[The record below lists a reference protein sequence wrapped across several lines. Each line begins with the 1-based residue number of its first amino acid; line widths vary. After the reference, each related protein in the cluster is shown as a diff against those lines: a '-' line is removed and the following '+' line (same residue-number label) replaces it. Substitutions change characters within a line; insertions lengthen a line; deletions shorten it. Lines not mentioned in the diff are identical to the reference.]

1 MKTLNDFYKQ
11 NLKQTGIIPNI
22 PAFGSYES
30 LAYYFTNQKEF
41 DSAILLKEGNL
52 LMASDDAEIIINS
65 INAIVRQLA
74 PYKWQKLYESVNL
87 DYNPIWNVDGTETTV
102 YGEHITTDAN
112 GQRKTT
118 AVSGQK
124 HSSSDYYTVPYDST
138 TDHKT
143 GSDQTTTDSVTDT
156 TTAEAVT
163 DTNTSGAHTD
173 TVTRQGNIGIT
184 STQNLIKQQ
193 REIVNF
199 NLYHTILMDVVDA
212 ITIPIYE
219 EEVGGCNLWW

>member
-1 MKTLNDFYKQ
+1 MTLNDFYKN

-30 LAYYFTNQKEF
+30 LADYFLNQSVY

-52 LMASDDAEIIINS
+52 LMASDDSEIIINT
-65 INAIVRQLA
+65 INAVVHQLA
-74 PYKWQKLYESVNL
+74 PYKWQKLFESMNL
-87 DYNPIWNVDGTETTV
+87 EYNPIWNVDGTETTA

-112 GQRKTT
+112 GARITST
-118 AVSGQK
+118 VNGQK
-124 HSSSDYYTVPYDST
+124 HTNSEYYTVPYDST

-173 TVTRQGNIGIT
+173 TVTRHGNIGVT
-184 STQNLIKQQ
+184 STQNLIKQE

-219 EEVGGCNLWW
+219 EEVGGCELWW

>member
-1 MKTLNDFYKQ
+1 MTLNNFYKQ

-30 LAYYFTNQKEF
+30 LADYFLNQSVY

-52 LMASDDAEIIINS
+52 LMASDDAEIVINT
-65 INAIVRQLA
+65 INAVVHQLA
-74 PYKWQKLYESVNL
+74 PYKWQKLFESVNL
-87 DYNPIWNVDGTETTV
+87 VYNPIWNVDGIETTV

-112 GQRKTT
+112 GARITST
-118 AVSGQK
+118 VNGQK
-124 HSSSDYYTVPYDST
+124 HTNSEYYTVPYDST

-163 DTNTSGAHTD
+163 DMNTSGAHTD
-173 TVTRQGNIGIT
+173 TVTRQGNIGVT
-184 STQNLIKQQ
+184 STQNLIKQE

-219 EEVGGCNLWW
+219 EEVGGCELWW

>member
-1 MKTLNDFYKQ
+1 MMTLNDFYKN

-30 LAYYFTNQKEF
+30 LADYFLNQTAY

-52 LMASDDAEIIINS
+52 LMASDDSEIIINT
-65 INAIVRQLA
+65 INAVVHQLA
-74 PYKWQKLYESVNL
+74 PYKWQKLFESMNL
-87 DYNPIWNVDGTETTV
+87 EYNPIWNVDGTETTA

-112 GQRKTT
+112 GARITST
-118 AVSGQK
+118 VNGQK
-124 HSSSDYYTVPYDST
+124 HTNSEYYTVPYDST

-173 TVTRQGNIGIT
+173 TVTRQGNIGVT
-184 STQNLIKQQ
+184 STQNLIKQE

-219 EEVGGCNLWW
+219 EEVGGCELWW

>member
-1 MKTLNDFYKQ
+1 MTLNEFYKQ
-11 NLKQTGIIPNI
+11 NLKQSGIIPNI

-30 LAYYFTNQKEF
+30 LADYFLNQSVY

-52 LMASDDAEIIINS
+52 LMASDDAEIVINT
-65 INAIVRQLA
+65 INAVVHQLA
-74 PYKWQKLYESVNL
+74 PYKWQKLFESVNL
-87 DYNPIWNVDGTETTV
+87 VYNPIWNVDGTETTV

-112 GQRKTT
+112 GARITST
-118 AVSGQK
+118 VNGQK
-124 HSSSDYYTVPYDST
+124 HTNSDYYTVPYDST

-163 DTNTSGAHTD
+163 DMNTSGAHTD
-173 TVTRQGNIGIT
+173 TVTRQGNIGVT
-184 STQNLIKQQ
+184 STQNLIKQE

-219 EEVGGCNLWW
+219 EEVGGCELWW

>member
-1 MKTLNDFYKQ
+1 MTLNDFYKN

-30 LAYYFTNQKEF
+30 LADYFLNQTAY

-52 LMASDDAEIIINS
+52 LMASDDSEIIINT
-65 INAIVRQLA
+65 INAVVHQLA
-74 PYKWQKLYESVNL
+74 PYKWQKLYESMNL
-87 DYNPIWNVDGTETTV
+87 KYNPIWNVDGTETTV
-102 YGEHITTDAN
+102 YGEHITTDLN
-112 GQRKTT
+112 GERKST
-118 AVSGQK
+118 VVNGQK
-124 HSSSDYYTVPYDST
+124 HTNSEYYTVPYDST

-173 TVTRQGNIGIT
+173 TVTRQGNIGVT
-184 STQNLIKQQ
+184 STQNLIKQE

-219 EEVGGCNLWW
+219 EEVGGCELWW

>member
-1 MKTLNDFYKQ
+1 MTLKDFYNL

-22 PAFGSYES
+22 PAFGNYAS
-30 LAYYFTNQKEF
+30 LTDYFANQTTY

-52 LMASDDAEIIINS
+52 LMASDDAEIIINT
-65 INAIVRQLA
+65 INAVVHQLA
-74 PYKWQKLYESVNL
+74 PYKWNKLYETMNL

-102 YGEHITTDAN
+102 YGEHIITDLN
-112 GQRKTT
+112 GERKST
-118 AVSGQK
+118 VVNGQK
-124 HSSSDYYTVPYDST
+124 HTNSDYYTVPYDST

-156 TTAEAVT
+156 TTSEAVT

-173 TVTRQGNIGIT
+173 TVTKQGNIGIT
-184 STQNLIKQQ
+184 STQSLISQQ
-193 REIVNF
+193 RNIVNF

-219 EEVGGCNLWW
+219 EEVGGSCICW

>member
-1 MKTLNDFYKQ
+1 MTLKEFYNQ
-11 NLKQTGIIPNI
+11 NLKETGIIPNI
-22 PAFGSYES
+22 PTFGNYES
-30 LAYYFTNQKEF
+30 LSDYFLNQSAY

-52 LMASDDAEIIINS
+52 LMASDEAEIIINT
-65 INAIVRQLA
+65 INAVVHQLA
-74 PYKWQKLYESVNL
+74 PYKWQKLYESMNL
-87 DYNPIWNVDGTETTV
+87 EYNPIWNVDGTETSV
-102 YGEHITTDAN
+102 YGEHITTDLNGERHTTVTN
-112 GQRKTT
+112 GQKRST
-118 AVSGQK
+118 
-124 HSSSDYYTVPYDST
+124 SDYYTVPYDST

-173 TVTRQGNIGIT
+173 TVTRQGNIGVT
-184 STQNLIKQQ
+184 STQNLIKQE

-219 EEVGGCNLWW
+219 EEVGGSELWW

>member
-1 MKTLNDFYKQ
+1 MTLNDFYKN

-30 LAYYFTNQKEF
+30 LADYFLNQSVY

-52 LMASDDAEIIINS
+52 LMASDDSEIIINT
-65 INAIVRQLA
+65 INAVVHQLA
-74 PYKWQKLYESVNL
+74 PYKWQKLFESMNL
-87 DYNPIWNVDGTETTV
+87 EYNPIWNVDGTETTA

-112 GQRKTT
+112 GARITST
-118 AVSGQK
+118 VNGQK
-124 HSSSDYYTVPYDST
+124 HTNSEYYTVPYDST

-163 DTNTSGAHTD
+163 DMNTSGAHTD
-173 TVTRQGNIGIT
+173 TVTRQGNIGVT
-184 STQNLIKQQ
+184 STQNLIKQE

-219 EEVGGCNLWW
+219 EEVGGCELWW

>member
-1 MKTLNDFYKQ
+1 MTLNEFYKA
-11 NLKQTGIIPNI
+11 NLKTSGIIPNI
-22 PAFGSYES
+22 PAFGSYVALS
-30 LAYYFTNQKEF
+30 DYFANQTTY

-52 LMASDDAEIIINS
+52 LMASDDAEIIINT
-65 INAIVRQLA
+65 INAVVHQLA
-74 PYKWQKLYESVNL
+74 PYKWQKLYESMNL
-87 DYNPIWNVDGTETTV
+87 EYNPIWNVDGTETTV
-102 YGEHITTDAN
+102 YGEHITTDLN
-112 GQRKTT
+112 GERKST
-118 AVSGQK
+118 VVNGQK
-124 HSSSDYYTVPYDST
+124 HSASDYYTVPYDST

-163 DTNTSGAHTD
+163 DKSTSGAHTD

-184 STQNLIKQQ
+184 STQSLISQQ
-193 REIVNF
+193 RSIVNF

-219 EEVGGCNLWW
+219 EEVGGSCLW

>member
-1 MKTLNDFYKQ
+1 MTLNEFYKQ

-22 PAFGSYES
+22 PTFGNYES
-30 LAYYFTNQKEF
+30 LADYFLNQLAY

-52 LMASDDAEIIINS
+52 LMASDDAEIIINT
-65 INAIVRQLA
+65 INAVVHQLA
-74 PYKWQKLYESVNL
+74 PYKWQKLFESMNL
-87 DYNPIWNVDGTETTV
+87 NYNPIWNVDGTETTV

-112 GQRKTT
+112 GERKTST
-118 AVSGQK
+118 VNGQK
-124 HSSSDYYTVPYDST
+124 HTNSEYYTVPYDST

-143 GSDQTTTDSVTDT
+143 GSDQITTDSVTDT

-173 TVTRQGNIGIT
+173 TVTRQGNIGVT
-184 STQNLIKQQ
+184 STQNLIKQE

-219 EEVGGCNLWW
+219 EEVGGNCLWW

>member
-1 MKTLNDFYKQ
+1 MTLKDFYNV

-22 PAFGSYES
+22 PAFGNYES
-30 LAYYFTNQKEF
+30 LADYFLNQASY

-52 LMASDDAEIIINS
+52 LMASDDAEIIINT
-65 INAIVRQLA
+65 INAVVHQLA
-74 PYKWQKLYESVNL
+74 PYKWQKLFESINL

-102 YGEHITTDAN
+102 YGEHITTDLN
-112 GQRKTT
+112 GERHTT
-118 AVSGQK
+118 VVNGQK
-124 HSSSDYYTVPYDST
+124 HTNSDYYTVPYDST

-143 GSDQTTTDSVTDT
+143 GRDESTTDSVTDT
-156 TTAEAVT
+156 TTAAAVT

-173 TVTRQGNIGIT
+173 TVTRQGNIGVT
-184 STQNLIKQQ
+184 STQSLISQQ
-193 REIVNF
+193 RSIVNF

-219 EEVGGCNLWW
+219 EEVGGCCLWW

>member
-1 MKTLNDFYKQ
+1 MTLNDFYKN

-30 LAYYFTNQKEF
+30 LADYFLNQTAY

-52 LMASDDAEIIINS
+52 LMASDDSEIIINT
-65 INAIVRQLA
+65 INAVVNQLA
-74 PYKWQKLYESVNL
+74 PYKWKKLYESMNL

-112 GQRKTT
+112 GARITST
-118 AVSGQK
+118 VNGQK
-124 HSSSDYYTVPYDST
+124 HTNSEYYTVPYDST

-163 DTNTSGAHTD
+163 DMNTSGAHTD
-173 TVTRQGNIGIT
+173 TVTRQGNIGVT
-184 STQNLIKQQ
+184 STQNLIKQE

-219 EEVGGCNLWW
+219 EEVGGCELWW